1 MKRFFENVGL
11 ALSAII
17 VIALML
23 SGSFVFAQNK
33 NVIEEKSY
41 HVDAHENDGY
51 VEKDI
56 ELSTSMIKKF
66 ENSKNS
72 YEYQLSVVDGNVISK
87 SMNTGHT
94 EKIYSKGDAKYITE
108 LNYYYYDAK
117 YIVIITENGELYAN
131 IYKSNQSQMKFKKI
145 KTNNKVRGIKVV
157 ETTQRFYEYPAVKVF
172 GLNDNGDWEL
182 IRL

>member
-1 MKRFFENVGL
+1 MRRFLENVGI

-23 SGSFVFAQNK
+23 SGSFVFAQDK
-33 NVIEEKSY
+33 TVIEDKSY
-41 HVDAHENDGY
+41 HVSEHENDGY
-51 VEKDI
+51 IEKDI
-56 ELSTSMIKKF
+56 ELKDKFIKKF

-72 YEYQLSVVDGNVISK
+72 YEYELSVVDGNVISK
-87 SMNTGHT
+87 SLNTGNT

-117 YIVIITENGELYAN
+117 YIIIITENGELYAN
-131 IYKSNQSQMKFKKI
+131 VYKSNQSKMKFKKV
-145 KTNNKVRGIKVV
+145 KTNNKVKGIKVV
-157 ETTQRFYEYPAVKVF
+157 ETTQRFYEHPAVKVF
-172 GLNDNGDWEL
+172 GVNENGDWEL

>member
-1 MKRFFENVGL
+1 MRRFLENVGL

-17 VIALML
+17 VVALML

-41 HVDAHENDGY
+41 HVDAHEKDGY
-51 VEKDI
+51 IEKDI
-56 ELSTSMIKKF
+56 ELSTSLIKKY

-72 YEYQLSVVDGNVISK
+72 YEYELSVVNGNVISK
-87 SMNTGHT
+87 SLNTGYT

-108 LNYYYYDAK
+108 LNYYYYDSK
-117 YIVIITENGELYAN
+117 YIIIITEDGELYAN
-131 IYKSNQSQMKFKKI
+131 IYKSNQNKIKFRKI
-145 KTNNKVRGIKVV
+145 KTNNKVKGIKVV
-157 ETTQRFYEYPAVKVF
+157 ETTQRFYEYPAVQVF
-172 GLNDNGDWEL
+172 GLNEKGDWEL